1 VTLIPGSGVVQY
13 SVRHVTRFVYT
24 APISESI
31 MEVRMQPRTDGA
43 QHCLRFDLSTVPRV
57 RPFTYRDFLGN
68 IVHHFDVPGRHS
80 RLTITAETLVAMS
93 ARDPLPERLSDS
105 AWDELDAAAAGDEQ
119 SDALAASRFT
129 RATALL
135 LEFAREL
142 EVDRSSDPLTVLHT
156 LTRQLY
162 DRFAYVPYATHV
174 DSPID
179 DALDARAGVCQD
191 FAHIMI
197 ALARSL
203 GIPCRYVSGYLS
215 PNPDAPD
222 RSLAG
227 ATHAWVEA
235 WLPGLGWIGF
245 DPTNNALA
253 GPRHIVVAI
262 GRDYGDV
269 PPTRG
274 VFKGEAQS
282 ELAVSVAVRVAADA
296 APFDDPAP
304 AVPMA
309 TWRAPAPAEVDQN
322 QFQQQAQQA
331 QQQ

>member
-1 VTLIPGSGVVQY
+1 MTLSAGSGVVQY
-13 SVRHVTRFVYT
+13 AVRHVTRFIYT

-68 IVHHFDVPGRHS
+68 IVHHFDVPGRHT
-80 RLTITAETLVAMS
+80 RLTISAEALVAMS
-93 ARDPLPERLSDS
+93 ARDPLPGSLPQS
-105 AWDELDAAAAGDEQ
+105 AWDELDAGAAGDEQ
-119 SDALAASRFT
+119 SDALASSRFT

-135 LEFAREL
+135 QEFAREL
-142 EVDRSSDPLTVLHT
+142 KVDRSSDPLTVLHT
-156 LTRQLY
+156 LTRQLF
-162 DRFAYVPYATHV
+162 DHFAYMPYTTHV

-197 ALARSL
+197 ALVRSL

-215 PNPDAPD
+215 PSLDAPD

-245 DPTNNALA
+245 DPTNNAVA
-253 GPRHIVVAI
+253 GARHIVVAI

-274 VFKGEAQS
+274 VFRGEAQS
-282 ELAVSVAVRVAADA
+282 ELAVSVAVSLSSDPLPMDEPEPTAA
-296 APFDDPAP
+296 
-304 AVPMA
+304 
-309 TWRAPAPAEVDQN
+309 WRAPAPAAADYDLY
-322 QFQQQAQQA
+322 QQQAQQA